1 MVRLVIVFGLLLVLL
16 GLFAYF
22 ILADPDQRS
31 VTALIPA
38 MAGVPILICGLIGV
52 VPAARKH
59 ANIINCWY

>member
-31 VTALIPA
+31 VTALIPRWRA
-38 MAGVPILICGLIGV
+38 F
-52 VPAARKH
+52 RS
-59 ANIINCWY
+59 